1 MKLYLARDKLQKP
14 YRKKNRVAFSVIFA
28 AAFHGTILSSA
39 KYVALG
45 NVFGSSCRNLKLAGC
60 CDASDT
66 KTVLVSVSKRVNCT
80 TKPSQG

>member
-14 YRKKNRVAFSVIFA
+14 CRKKNRVAFSAIFA

-39 KYVALG
+39 KYVALR
-45 NVFGSSCRNLKLAGC
+45 NVFGNSCRNLKLAGC

-66 KTVLVSVSKRVNCT
+66 KTVSVRIKE
-80 TKPSQG
+80 G